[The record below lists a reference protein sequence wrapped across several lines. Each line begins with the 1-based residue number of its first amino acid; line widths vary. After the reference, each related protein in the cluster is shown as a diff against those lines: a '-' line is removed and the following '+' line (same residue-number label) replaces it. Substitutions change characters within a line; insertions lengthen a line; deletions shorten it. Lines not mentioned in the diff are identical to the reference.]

1 MACDSVRCPIFRYR
15 CDEPYCRQRHCY
27 YRRWVKSAGDL
38 RKEDI
43 EGVME
48 FFEIGYFEALRMLN
62 HPEQYRPCRA
72 RQRAQPAAATNP

>member
-1 MACDSVRCPIFRYR
+1 
-15 CDEPYCRQRHCY
+15 
-27 YRRWVKSAGDL
+27 
-38 RKEDI
+38 
-43 EGVME
+43 ME